1 MRQVRDLVLRVAP
14 TDATVLIRGETGTGK
29 ELTARAIHRHSA
41 RCEGPFVPVN
51 CAAIADSLL
60 ESELFGYVKGA
71 FTGADSDKSG
81 LFELADGGTIFLDEI
96 GDIPASVQAKMLR
109 VLQEQ
114 TFEPVGASEPVRVNV
129 RIIAATNKD
138 IEQAVEDGGFRRDL
152 YYRLN
157 VLPLY
162 IPPLRERKE
171 DIPVLATHF
180 LKKVNRE
187 TKKQVRG
194 FSDAAMQELLSY
206 SWPGN
211 VRELQNAVERAVVIT
226 QDDYIQPG
234 DLILQPTQKVSEERF
249 NGRPL
254 KESVNLF
261 KKHLIQTTLE
271 KNDWNQTATA
281 KVLGIQRTYLSRLI
295 KDLDISH

>member
-1 MRQVRDLVLRVAP
+1 
-14 TDATVLIRGETGTGK
+14 
-29 ELTARAIHRHSA
+29 
-41 RCEGPFVPVN
+41 
-51 CAAIADSLL
+51 
-60 ESELFGYVKGA
+60 
-71 FTGADSDKSG
+71 
-81 LFELADGGTIFLDEI
+81 
-96 GDIPASVQAKMLR
+96 
-109 VLQEQ
+109 
-114 TFEPVGASEPVRVNV
+114 
-129 RIIAATNKD
+129 
-138 IEQAVEDGGFRRDL
+138 
-152 YYRLN
+152 
-157 VLPLY
+157 
-162 IPPLRERKE
+162 
-171 DIPVLATHF
+171 
-180 LKKVNRE
+180 
-187 TKKQVRG
+187 
-194 FSDAAMQELLSY
+194 MQELLSY